1 MTETDTTIAAL
12 ADGED
17 RPCPPAL
24 ESAIRQV
31 ADRMHRLNNAIVQA
45 VEAGATIE
53 LVRCSRYHDGKGR
66 WGDQMQPVVTIR
78 EDKPAATMR
87 KSEARRA

>member
-1 MTETDTTIAAL
+1 MTEKNTNIVAI

-17 RPCPPAL
+17 RACPPAL

-53 LVRCSRYHDGKGR
+53 LVRCSRHHDGKGH

-78 EDKPAATMR
+78 EDKPAAPMR
-87 KSEARRA
+87 KSKAS

>member
-1 MTETDTTIAAL
+1 MTETKTNIVAI

-17 RPCPPAL
+17 RARPPAL

-53 LVRCSRYHDGKGR
+53 LVRCSRHHDGKGH

-78 EDKPAATMR
+78 EDRAAATKR
-87 KSEARRA
+87 KSEAS